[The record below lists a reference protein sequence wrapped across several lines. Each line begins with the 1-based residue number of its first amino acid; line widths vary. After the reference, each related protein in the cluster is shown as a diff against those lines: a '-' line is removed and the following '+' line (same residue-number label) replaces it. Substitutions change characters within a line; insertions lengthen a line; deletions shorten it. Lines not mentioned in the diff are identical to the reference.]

1 MLRSGFSSASARHDQ
16 PIEWLQTAAPSAL
29 ARIRKADVVSV
40 RSYGV
45 LIEAVA
51 AGKPVVSTD
60 FPHARELLSSGAGLL
75 VDRESPTAGAAALRQ
90 VLTAAG
96 LAARMS
102 AEAKGIAPELLWPAV
117 SRKYHALAAAT
128 RQADAKLATA

>member
-1 MLRSGFSSASARHDQ
+1 M
-16 PIEWLQTAAPSAL
+16 
-29 ARIRKADVVSV
+29 
-40 RSYGV
+40 

-60 FPHARELLSSGAGLL
+60 FPHAREVLSSGAGLL
-75 VDRESPTAGAAALRQ
+75 VDRESPTAIAATPRQ
-90 VLTAAG
+90 VLTEAG

-102 AEAKGIAPELLWPAV
+102 AEAKRIAPELLWPAV
-117 SRKYHALAAAT
+117 SRKYDALAAAT